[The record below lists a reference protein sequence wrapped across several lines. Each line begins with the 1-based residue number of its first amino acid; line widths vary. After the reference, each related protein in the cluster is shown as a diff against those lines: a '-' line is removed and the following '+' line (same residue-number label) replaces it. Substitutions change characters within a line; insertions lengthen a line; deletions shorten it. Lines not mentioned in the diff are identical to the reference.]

1 MGVYFNIPEL
11 HDGFH
16 FSYIPP
22 PPNTNRGRENKENVY
37 NKYKKA
43 ELKCDSVASTCLPA
57 TRSCAG
63 SHSEKILKYDPRL
76 STEKFIS
83 VFLQLYFLFKI
94 FYFKNLY
101 NLLHRPALIWD
112 HLWSLKKLVPSQS

>member
-22 PPNTNRGRENKENVY
+22 PPTQTEEGKTKKMCTINI
-37 NKYKKA
+37 KKA